1 MLRTLRLTAT
11 LFASALLLL
20 GTLTSQAASKH
31 CPVTLDQSDEA
42 NILDHAQRAHAGDAC
57 AQFNMGY
64 QFYTQQRYAESER
77 WYAKAAEQGV
87 TRAAFEIAML
97 YRDKLLPGDDSERK
111 RWLNQ
116 AAEQGFMLAQ
126 VELGIDYLDNPGDQD
141 ERYQAMHWFE
151 QAADQG
157 DIQSQ
162 YLLGELYWS
171 RNSGVEFA
179 ASGDERAMHF
189 SSDDS
194 KAIYWI
200 CKAAQNNH
208 AAAQFSLSEAYSTG
222 TGVTV
227 NRDQQRLWLEL
238 AASNGSEEAKE
249 RLDDSDS
256 PWYTR
261 LENWGKRQMIDETAQ
276 CPDSEL
282 EATEQQASY

>member
-1 MLRTLRLTAT
+1 MLRTPTPSSMLL
-11 LFASALLLL
+11 ASALLFCAFS
-20 GTLTSQAASKH
+20 SQAASKH
-31 CPVTLDQSDEA
+31 CPVLIDQSDKA
-42 NILDHAQRAHAGDAC
+42 NILDYAQRANDGDAC
-57 AQFNMGY
+57 AQYNMGY
-64 QFYTQQRYAESER
+64 QYYTQQDYRESER
-77 WYAKAAEQGV
+77 WYSKAAEQGV
-87 TRAAFEIAML
+87 SRAAFDVAML
-97 YRDKLLPGDDSERK
+97 YRDNLLPGDDSERK

-194 KAIYWI
+194 KALYWI
-200 CKAAQNNH
+200 CKAAQSNH

-222 TGVTV
+222 TGVAV

-238 AASNGSEEAKE
+238 AASNGSEEAKA
-249 RLDDSDS
+249 RLDDSDL

-276 CPDSEL
+276 CPDSDL

>member
-1 MLRTLRLTAT
+1 MLRTHALTAT
-11 LFASALLLL
+11 LLASALLLC
-20 GTLTSQAASKH
+20 TLTSQAAIKH
-31 CPVTLDQSDEA
+31 CPVTIDQSDDD
-42 NILDHAQRAHAGDAC
+42 NILDHLQRANNGDAC

-64 QFYTQQRYAESER
+64 QFYTQQDYPESER

-87 TRAAFEIAML
+87 SRAAFEIAML

-116 AAEQGFMLAQ
+116 AAEQGFTQAQ

-171 RNSGVEFA
+171 RDSGVEFA
-179 ASGDERAMHF
+179 ASGDERAIHF

-194 KAIYWI
+194 KALYWI
-200 CKAAQNNH
+200 CKAAQSNH
-208 AAAQFSLSEAYSTG
+208 APAQFSLSEAYSTG
-222 TGVTV
+222 TGVPV
-227 NRDQQRLWLEL
+227 NRDQQQLWLEL

-249 RLDDSDS
+249 RLDDSDL

-261 LENWGKRQMIDETAQ
+261 LENWGKRQMINETAQ
-276 CPDSEL
+276 CPDLDL